1 MNTKPTNAIA
11 LYTTFSEEFVQ
22 REIKNYKY
30 GLNML
35 LKRDIVIAL
44 LKYGFK
50 QYFNVDV
57 DPDKLNVRNY
67 FNLKEYEGLH
77 FTHTFGDNW
86 AMAAISNSPLTIGKM
101 TRPPDDEWQPNN
113 DYLHVNE
120 YKQYEQSG
128 YDTDTLY
135 YVWCKKHA
143 YRRLHNIESPTG
155 SAFDSDYFKDFD
167 STTEEYSLL
176 RFDFDRYAQYIAVT
190 GKAEFV
196 KAPIEEIFT
205 SN

>member
-1 MNTKPTNAIA
+1 MNTKIANAIA
-11 LYTTFSEEFVQ
+11 LYTKFTDEFVQ
-22 REIKNYKY
+22 RESKNYKY
-30 GLNML
+30 GLAML

-50 QYFNVDV
+50 QYFNIDI
-57 DPDKLNVRNY
+57 DPDKFNAQNN

-77 FTHTFGDNW
+77 FTSAFGENFV
-86 AMAAISNSPLTIGKM
+86 MVAIGNSPSEIGKM
-101 TRPPDDEWQPNN
+101 TRPLDDEWQPNN

-128 YDTDTLY
+128 YDIDTLY
-135 YVWCKKHA
+135 YVWCKKNA
-143 YRRLHNIESPTG
+143 YRKLHNIESPTG
-155 SAFDSDYFKDFD
+155 SAFDSDYLKDFD
-167 STTEEYSLL
+167 STVGEYSLL

-196 KAPIEEIFT
+196 EAPIEKIYKTE
-205 SN
+205 